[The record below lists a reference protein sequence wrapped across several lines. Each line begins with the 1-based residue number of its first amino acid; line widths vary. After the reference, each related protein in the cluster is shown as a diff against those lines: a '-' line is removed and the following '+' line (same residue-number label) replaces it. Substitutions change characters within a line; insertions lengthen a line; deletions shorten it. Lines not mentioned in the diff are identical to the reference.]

1 MIHAVLLSL
10 QRIYGLFLRQVYLIR
25 RSPPRVISYAFWPT
39 MDMTVWGF
47 LNAYLYNDKK
57 LLAFSMSVFL
67 GARLLYSF
75 SERSQVH
82 IMWCFLEDVWAKNL
96 GNILISPIRPLE
108 MVAGFILNGFVS
120 TTLGMAC
127 AYAAAYAVFDYS
139 LVNIGVSALPMLG
152 ILILNSWWIGLV
164 LITLVLRYGASGEH
178 FGWMASF
185 VILPFIAVFY
195 PVSALPAMLQPVAW
209 ALPPTYV
216 FEGLRDLIAT
226 GQLDMA
232 KMGSGALLVVA
243 YLLASIG
250 LFLWQLNAARRRGG
264 LLSMSE

>member
-1 MIHAVLLSL
+1 MTHIIASL
-10 QRIYGLFLRQVYLIR
+10 ERIYGLFLRQVYLIR

-39 MDMTVWGF
+39 MDMIVWGF
-47 LNAYLYNDKK
+47 LNAYLYDDKK

-75 SERSQVH
+75 SERSQVQ

-108 MVAGFILNGFVS
+108 MVTGFILNGLVS
-120 TTLGMAC
+120 TVVGMGC
-127 AYAAAYAVFDYS
+127 AYAAAYAIFDYS
-139 LVNIGVSALPMLG
+139 IWNIGVAALPMLF
-152 ILILNSWWIGLV
+152 ILMLNSWWIGLV

-185 VILPFIAVFY
+185 IILPVIAVFY
-195 PVSALPAMLQPVAW
+195 PVSVLPPMLQHVAW

-216 FEGLRDLIAT
+216 FEGLRELVAT
-226 GQLDMA
+226 GAIEHTAM
-232 KMGSGALLVVA
+232 MRGTMLVFV
-243 YLLASIG
+243 YLAASVI